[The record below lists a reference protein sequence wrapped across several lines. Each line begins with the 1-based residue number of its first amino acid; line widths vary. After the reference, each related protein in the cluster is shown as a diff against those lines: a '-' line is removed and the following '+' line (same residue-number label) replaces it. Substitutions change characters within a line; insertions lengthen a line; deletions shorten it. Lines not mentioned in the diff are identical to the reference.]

1 MCAILG
7 SYSAAPKNI
16 TAWEGVSQAV
26 RVVEMGES

>member
-16 TAWEGVSQAV
+16 IAWETPSQAV